1 MNLPLIAIDGPA
13 GAGKSTTSRSVAL
26 KLGIPYLDTGA
37 MYRAAAWYF
46 VRDAVNLNSSSAVER
61 HIANCRM
68 MSAEGIAGTRIWIYE
83 KTQRV
88 TREVSSELRSPEL
101 TKRIGPVCEH
111 PDVRSWLVELQREW
125 AECGFGVMEGRDI
138 GTVVLPDA
146 GLKIYLTARPEIR
159 AVRRGKELGID
170 GDPEPLA
177 KLTNEIAERDSRDS
191 QREHSPL
198 KPAEDAVIIDTSNLT
213 FDAQV
218 NEIINLAGER
228 FDLKIYG

>member
-1 MNLPLIAIDGPA
+1 MNPPLIAIDGPA
-13 GAGKSTTSRSVAL
+13 GAGKSTTSRAVAL

-46 VRDAVNLNSSSAVER
+46 VRDNINLNSSSAVER

-68 MSAEGIAGTRIWIYE
+68 MPAEGIAGTRIWIYE

-88 TREVSSELRSPEL
+88 TREVTSELRSPEL
-101 TKRIGPVCEH
+101 TKRVGPVCEH
-111 PDVRSWLVELQREW
+111 PDVRSWLIGLQREW
-125 AECGFGVMEGRDI
+125 VERGFGVMEGRDI
-138 GTVVLPDA
+138 GTVVLPNA
-146 GLKIYLTARPEIR
+146 GLKIYLTAKPGIR
-159 AVRRGKELGID
+159 AVRRGKELGIA
-170 GDPEPLA
+170 GDKEALA
-177 KLTNEIAERDSRDS
+177 RLADEIAERDRRDS

-198 KPAEDAVIIDTSNLT
+198 KPAEDAVVFDTSDLT

-218 NEIINLAGER
+218 NEIINLTKER